1 MAENKTQPTRA
12 SVRAFVDAVE
22 NDTRRQDA
30 HTLLAMMKRVTGVEP
45 QMWGPS
51 IIGFGIQHY
60 RYDSGREGD
69 MPRIGFSPRKG
80 NLALY
85 ILTGRESAD
94 LMARLGKHKTA
105 VSCLYINK
113 LADVDMTVLEEITAD
128 VWKRT
133 GADADDCGTRRHGT

>member
-12 SVRAFVDAVE
+12 SVSAFVSGVE
-22 NDTRRQDA
+22 NDARRRDA
-30 HTLLAMMKRVTGVEP
+30 HTLIAMMKRVSGVEP

-60 RYDSGREGD
+60 RYESGREGD

-80 NLALY
+80 NLVLY
-85 ILTGRESAD
+85 MLTGTGREA
-94 LMARLGKHKTA
+94 LMARLGKHRTG

-113 LADVDMTVLEEITAD
+113 LADVHMTVLEEMA
-128 VWKRT
+128 
-133 GADADDCGTRRHGT
+133 ADAWRRSGEHRG